1 MRVRVRGNLPW
12 RGKVSWVESRDS
24 GDLSLRESRFRI
36 LRLFSR
42 LSSNSSFSR
51 EEKVY
56 RADDCAAP
64 LLVASVDVGQVMM
77 NDSDDRCLVVVRT
90 LSPRE

>member
-1 MRVRVRGNLPW
+1 M
-12 RGKVSWVESRDS
+12 ESRDS
-24 GDLSLRESRFRI
+24 GDLFLRESRFRI

-64 LLVASVDVGQVMM
+64 LLVASIDVGQVMM
-77 NDSDDRCLVVVRT
+77 NDSDDRYLVVYVRPP
-90 LSPRE
+90 PRE